1 VGTTEALAVNVD
13 LAPTFAELA
22 GLPVP
27 DRVDGR
33 SLAPFLRG
41 KPPSSWRTDAYVENY
56 AGPDQ
61 TFALR
66 SAPWFYGES
75 EEIAVYDMLADPYQ
89 LKNLRRVTS
98 PGDLD
103 AFHRRALAYSACRG
117 ASCRP

>member
-1 VGTTEALAVNVD
+1 MGLGVNID

-33 SLAPFLRG
+33 SLVPFLRG
-41 KPPSSWRTDAYVENY
+41 RPPSSWRSDAYVENY

-61 TFALR
+61 TYALR

-89 LKNLRRVTS
+89 LKNLRRVLPAVESLLTLTC
-98 PGDLD
+98 PGWPRWLLPR
-103 AFHRRALAYSACRG
+103 AFPPR
-117 ASCRP
+117 